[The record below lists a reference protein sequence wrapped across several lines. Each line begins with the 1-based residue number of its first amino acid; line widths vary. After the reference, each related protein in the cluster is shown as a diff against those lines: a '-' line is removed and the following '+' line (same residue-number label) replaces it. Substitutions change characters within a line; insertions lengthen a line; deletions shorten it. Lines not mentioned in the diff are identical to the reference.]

1 MTDPVLAQ
9 AQWAVWSKL
18 PGTRD
23 DYAVL
28 AASSGL
34 FSRSEFDRLVK
45 VFTPGNPTA
54 EPGTAGSL
62 PWVILSRVGVS
73 GELYL
78 AVSVQEATAGKDG
91 IGRTISRTDYFCVPY
106 ARFWSKPSAG
116 APPSRPVSYRALH
129 AAVVGQKLP
138 LEGDG
143 APVTLAVDPL
153 DAAAL
158 ARSIRHDFGESGEW
172 SVAAT
177 AAVLL
182 AGPVT
187 ITGPGLPDVKSRLR
201 FIDAVCALLPYGYRP
216 YLTAATWSD
225 AGADQRFR
233 IVFANRA
240 SDESARAQWKAPP
253 QLPAGGVAEKYFG
266 YLRRVLGRGD
276 DDAQLALLIEH
287 LAADGEPRRFDD
299 PGPALDS
306 AHRFFLAETVS
317 EDAEKGGAPP
327 GDLRQVVASG
337 QFKQLPPAS
346 RVRLFLQLID
356 LADPMDSDQ
365 VIRWFDEIAAGRPG
379 ELVTALAGAGLRR
392 LQTAGSPDLS
402 RAYLRFLWQRQL
414 ADEMLAQMLA
424 PAEPTSFTADDP
436 EAPEVVEALDAVGE
450 LLKDFVIS
458 PTGGTAAYPRTQ
470 RALAATP
477 AAAAALLARLA
488 LPGAQG
494 DQSLVRAVEWLEPA
508 ADGVVRPFVTLLRDS
523 LGSGG
528 QPEPLE
534 ADSLRALNRDGTP
547 ASVRYLLRAASYRNR
562 LRLVLPALACWLT
575 EASLERGVPERTA
588 GYWDGVS
595 RELSPSTMDE
605 AAWLDLTS
613 LVTGNSPRALLS
625 GRYSQPQFGRQLASA
640 WRELTDLVRSGGSGQ
655 TDAML
660 ESALIAAL
668 RRETWRG
675 DAASAAAVR
684 NLVDA
689 LGRGGPRPDLMAVV
703 LDTKESLRQLPA
715 GAAAAL
721 VAQLCARAHRDGLR
735 VEQVGRMLADSGAVI
750 SGAQAVDVLEEMQRA
765 LLAINAPRAA
775 ADWPVTFARWF
786 TEGSFGPRVATE
798 FPGTAARRFGDQL
811 ALQVRLLGAVL
822 AAAPAGAPPAI
833 SAEVAER
840 LDQNRQT
847 LDGIVKEARKRQS
860 RGGGR
865 GGRFLGGKA
874 PEGGPGDPPATA
886 AARPG
891 AGQGGTP

>member
-9 AQWAVWSKL
+9 AQWAVWSKF

-23 DYAVL
+23 DYAVV

-34 FSRSEFDRLVK
+34 FSRSEFDRLVR
-45 VFTPGNPTA
+45 VFTPGNPIT

-78 AVSVQEATAGKDG
+78 AVSVQEATPGKDG
-91 IGRTISRTDYFCVPY
+91 IGRPISRTDYFCVPY
-106 ARFWSKPSAG
+106 ARFWSKPSAD
-116 APPSRPVSYRALH
+116 APTSRPVSYLGLH
-129 AAVVGQKLP
+129 AAAVSQKLP
-138 LEGDG
+138 SEGDG
-143 APVTLAVDPL
+143 PPVALAVDPL
-153 DAAAL
+153 DAVAL

-177 AAVLL
+177 AAALL

-187 ITGPGLPDVKSRLR
+187 ITGPGLPDVMSRLR
-201 FIDAVCALLPYGYRP
+201 FIDAVSALLPYGYRP

-233 IVFANRA
+233 MVFANRA
-240 SDESARAQWKAPP
+240 SDESLRAQWKAPP
-253 QLPAGGVAEKYFG
+253 QLPAGGTAEKYLG
-266 YLRRVLGRGD
+266 YLQRVLGRGD
-276 DDAQLALLIEH
+276 NDEQLALLIEH

-299 PGPALDS
+299 LVPALDS

-317 EDAEKGGAPP
+317 ENADKGGAAP
-327 GDLRQVVASG
+327 GDLRQIFANG
-337 QFKQLPPAS
+337 QFKQLPPA
-346 RVRLFLQLID
+346 RHARLFMQLID

-379 ELVTALAGAGLRR
+379 ELVTALADAGRKR
-392 LQTAGSPDLS
+392 LQTAGSLDLS
-402 RAYLRFLWQRQL
+402 RVYLRFLWPRQL

-424 PAEPTSFTADDP
+424 PAEPASFTM
-436 EAPEVVEALDAVGE
+436 DAVDALGE
-450 LLKDFVIS
+450 LLKDLVIS
-458 PTGGTAAYPRTQ
+458 VSGGTSAYPRTQ

-477 AAAAALLARLA
+477 AVAAALLARLA

-494 DQSLVRAVEWLEPA
+494 GQSLVRAVEWLEPA

-534 ADSLRALNRDGTP
+534 ADTLRALDRDGKP

-575 EASLERGVPERTA
+575 EASLERGVSERTA
-588 GYWDGVS
+588 RYWDGVS

-605 AAWLDLTS
+605 AAWLDLT
-613 LVTGNSPRALLS
+613 LLITGNSPRALLS
-625 GRYSQPQFGRQLASA
+625 GRYSQPQFSRQLASA
-640 WRELTDLVRSGGSGQ
+640 WRELTALVRSRGSGQ
-655 TDAML
+655 ADALL

-668 RRETWRG
+668 RRESWRG
-675 DAASAAAVR
+675 DTASATAVR
-684 NLVDA
+684 DLVDA
-689 LGRGGPRPDLMAVV
+689 LSPGDPRPDLMAVV

-715 GAAAAL
+715 GAAAAQ
-721 VAQLCARAHRDGLR
+721 VAQLCARAYRDGLP
-735 VEQVGRMLADSGAVI
+735 VEQVGRMLADSGAVTA
-750 SGAQAVDVLEEMQRA
+750 GAEAVDVLEEMRRA
-765 LLAINAPRAA
+765 LLSINAPSAA
-775 ADWPVTFARWF
+775 ASWPVAFARWF

-798 FPGTAARRFGDQL
+798 FPGAGARRFGDQL

-822 AAAPAGAPPAI
+822 TASPAEAPPAI
-833 SAEVAER
+833 SADVAER
-840 LDQNRQT
+840 LDQSRQT
-847 LDGIVKEARKRQS
+847 LEDIVKEARKRQS
-860 RGGGR
+860 RGVGLVGR
-865 GGRFLGGKA
+865 LLGGKA
-874 PEGGPGDPPATA
+874 SEGGPGDPPATA
-886 AARPG
+886 TAPPG
-891 AGQGGTP
+891 SDQAGTP